1 MSYAPL
7 ALMLVSASC
16 VLGQGAETVK
26 QEDLIAHYE
35 RYNGSRLIVSG
46 QVVSR
51 PEMSVMYLRS
61 TSTVSDAPAALGA
74 KPDPLA
80 KRYIRAL
87 KRTGQVDVE
96 LSGQFEG
103 AADRFG
109 VDRVISVK

>member
-1 MSYAPL
+1 
-7 ALMLVSASC
+7 
-16 VLGQGAETVK
+16 
-26 QEDLIAHYE
+26 
-35 RYNGSRLIVSG
+35 
-46 QVVSR
+46 
-51 PEMSVMYLRS
+51 MYLRS
-61 TSTVSDAPAALGA
+61 PSTVSDAPAALGA

-103 AADRFG
+103 AADRRWGHQLGCRFRFE